1 MPLPKITTPTC
12 RDLRARLLRAGLAS
26 VFALGSLGSLSHHAR
41 ADTPDEQWAF
51 ASGLYNQKLWGL
63 AAENLDK
70 FLKAN
75 PRDPHAALASYQ
87 LAAAI
92 LRNQDK
98 GKIDYARG
106 AAAYEKALQQFPDP
120 KLSAAA
126 YFELADAYFNLD
138 KFELAA
144 STYARFV
151 ATRPKPDQAAE
162 AVYMRG
168 ESLYALKKAEPARL
182 AYAQVLKDYP
192 QSRPAPFAALA
203 LGTLAEEG
211 GQLAQAASAYQNVWQ
226 KYPQSEVVGE
236 ARLRGANAFLALSQW
251 DKARSAFEAVLAEA
265 SLARWKRTALEGVA
279 DAQFGLKN
287 WGQAADAYQKALAEP
302 RPTDAKIAVSDDASL
317 QQRLADSLFNAKDWA
332 RAAQAY
338 SPLAGSAN
346 ASTAAN
352 ALYFRGRA
360 RSEAG
365 DKAGAQ
371 GDFSAFLQRFPN
383 GDKAPRAALL
393 LGDLKGEAKDSAGAA
408 QAYQLVISKF
418 PRSAEAKDAQAALL
432 DLVGAVAATTST
444 PGVAGGAASTSTS
457 TSITS
462 TSGAGV
468 PAALENVLRALPPG
482 RAASG
487 AREKLAR
494 AAYERGDW
502 AQAAAL
508 AQGALDAKPDAA
520 TQENALY
527 LLGSAQLNASRSAQ
541 AAAAFERLLASN
553 SKSTLAPS
561 AQLGLAWARLDLKQ
575 WSAAQAAA
583 RAGLDAL
590 GASPATSPAKGGEDT
605 RARLKLALGE
615 AQWRA
620 KSYAPAAAT
629 LASLGSSDR
638 EMAAQGA
645 FFAASSYES
654 LGKWKEAA
662 GQWAKYAASAKEPGE
677 QARGQLRRGLA
688 LHKGDAASKTS
699 AQAAFA
705 SALQLD
711 PRGDTGA
718 RALYESAWAATEAKS
733 PAASELWQRLARDFP
748 ASKYAAS
755 AQFQVAESLFAAK
768 KWEAAAQA
776 AVTQSPASEDAPL
789 AWYQMG
795 SALFNAQKWS
805 EAAAAFE
812 RAASFPKS
820 ESALESVFWAGQ
832 SQLKA
837 QNLKAAR
844 PFFERFLSGA
854 AASTAGAASAKA
866 GWRKWIVPAR
876 LGLGRA
882 LVEGGDNARAEAVLR
897 QALAGDAGSG
907 AGEGNFLL
915 AQALFAQ
922 SKWKAA
928 AEAALKVTTL
938 SGASERAPQSAW
950 IAAQATEKSG
960 DKASA
965 AALYRAIAQAQPPGE
980 WAAQAAE
987 RLKAL
992 GAS

>member
-1 MPLPKITTPTC
+1 MPFSKPATSTC
-12 RDLRARLLRAGLAS
+12 RTRWTRTRWIQAGLAG
-26 VFALGSLGSLSHHAR
+26 VLALSSLAHAVR

-63 AAENLDK
+63 ASQNLDK

-92 LRNQDK
+92 LRNEDN

-120 KLSAAA
+120 KLAPAA
-126 YFELADAYFNLD
+126 YFELADAYFNLN
-138 KFELAA
+138 KFEAAA

-151 ATRPKPDQAAE
+151 ATKPKPDQAAE
-162 AVYMRG
+162 ALYMQG
-168 ESLYALKKAEPARL
+168 ESLYAVKKSEPART

-192 QSRPAPFAALA
+192 QSRPAPYAALA
-203 LGTLAEEG
+203 LGTLAEDA
-211 GQLAQAASAYQNVWQ
+211 GQMAQAASAYQNVWQ
-226 KYPQSEVVGE
+226 KYPQSDVVGE
-236 ARLRGANAFLALSQW
+236 ARLRGASAFLALSQW
-251 DKARSAFEAVLAEA
+251 DKARQGFEAVLGDAR
-265 SLARWKRTALEGVA
+265 LAKWKRTALEGVA

-287 WGQAADAYQKALAEP
+287 WPGAADSYQKALAEP
-302 RPTDAKIAVSDDASL
+302 KPTDPKITVSEDASL
-317 QQRLADSLFNAKDWA
+317 QQRLADSLFNAKDWT
-332 RAAQAY
+332 RAAQSY
-338 SPLAGSAN
+338 GSLTN
-346 ASTAAN
+346 ATDAVAAAN

-371 GDFSAFLQRFPN
+371 ADFSALLQRFPTQQ
-383 GDKAPRAALL
+383 KAPRAALL
-393 LGDLKGEAKDSAGAA
+393 LGDLKTQAKDAAGAA

-418 PRSAEAKDAQAALL
+418 PKSPEAKDAQAALL
-432 DLVGAVAATTST
+432 DLVGSVAATTST
-444 PGVAGGAASTSTS
+444 GSAVGGA
-457 TSITS
+457 S

-468 PAALENVLRALPPG
+468 PSALENVLRALPPG

-494 AAYERGDW
+494 AAFDRGDW
-502 AQAAAL
+502 AQASTL

-527 LLGSAQLNASRSAQ
+527 LLGSAQLNANHSTQ
-541 AAAAFERLLASN
+541 AAAAFERLLAAN
-553 SKSTLAPS
+553 SRSTLAPS

-583 RAGLDAL
+583 RAGLEAV
-590 GASPATSPAKGGEDT
+590 ASSSAKGSEDT
-605 RARLKLALGE
+605 AARLKLALGE
-615 AQWRA
+615 AQWRG

-629 LASLGSSDR
+629 LTGFASSDK
-638 EMAAQGA
+638 EMVAQAA
-645 FFAASSYES
+645 FFAASADES
-654 LGKWKEAA
+654 LSKWKEAA
-662 GQWAKYAASAKEPGE
+662 AQWAKYTASAKEPGE
-677 QARGQLRRGLA
+677 QARGQLKRGLA
-688 LHKGDAASKTS
+688 LLKNPDAASKTS
-699 AQAAFA
+699 AQAAFE
-705 SALQLD
+705 SAVALD
-711 PRGDTGA
+711 PKGETGA

-733 PAASELWQRLARDFP
+733 AGAGALWEQLARDFP
-748 ASKYAAS
+748 TSKYASS
-755 AQFQVAESLFAAK
+755 AQFQIAESLFAQK
-768 KWEAAAQA
+768 KWDEAAQA
-776 AVTQSPASEDAPL
+776 YAQVTKSQASEDAPL

-805 EAAAAFE
+805 EASAAFE
-812 RAASFPKS
+812 HASSFPKS
-820 ESALESVFWAGQ
+820 DSAQESLFWAGQ
-832 SQLKA
+832 SQLKG

-854 AASTAGAASAKA
+854 AASTDAKA
-866 GWRKWIVPAR
+866 DWRKWVAPAR

-882 LVEGGDNARAEAVLR
+882 LVESGENARAEGLLR
-897 QALAGDAGSG
+897 QVAAGAANSS
-907 AGEGNFLL
+907 AAEANFEL

-922 SKWKAA
+922 SKWKEAS
-928 AEAALKVTTL
+928 EAALKVTTL
-938 SGASERAPQSAW
+938 FGSSEWAPQSAW

-965 AALYRAIAQAQPPGE
+965 TALYRAIAQAQPPSQ
-980 WAAQAAE
+980 WATQAQE

-992 GAS
+992 GAG